1 MSDPITTPEK
11 PKKTSILTYIIAG
24 MVVLA
29 GIVYLFYQSIE
40 KRKHMAEEA
49 ANASKLQIQ
58 SVRVVKPTQTAD
70 TAVILLPGS
79 IRGFRETSLFARVS
93 GYVKNWYVDIGD
105 HVQEGQLLTLLETP
119 ELDQQLLQAKANLEL
134 AKTSLDR
141 VKNVNLEGAV
151 SVQQIADR
159 DGAYK
164 AALAAFNQLEAQKS
178 FKRVLAPFPGI
189 ITSRNID
196 IGSLVNAGSSMMNQ
210 LFTIAEINRLRIFVN
225 VPQTFVSSISV
236 GSKAK
241 VIVQEVPGKPIIGV
255 VTRTAGAL
263 DPVSRTLLVQVEF
276 PNSKHT
282 YLPGMFGRVR
292 FVVKRKT
299 RPFIIPANTL
309 VIASDGPKVYTVTPE
324 NTILIKS
331 IGISQDHGATL
342 EISEGLT
349 GDEKMVTNPNLKLT
363 PGLKVEIATN

>member
-1 MSDPITTPEK
+1 
-11 PKKTSILTYIIAG
+11 
-24 MVVLA
+24 
-29 GIVYLFYQSIE
+29 
-40 KRKHMAEEA
+40 
-49 ANASKLQIQ
+49 
-58 SVRVVKPTQTAD
+58 
-70 TAVILLPGS
+70 
-79 IRGFRETSLFARVS
+79 
-93 GYVKNWYVDIGD
+93 
-105 HVQEGQLLTLLETP
+105 
-119 ELDQQLLQAKANLEL
+119 
-134 AKTSLDR
+134 
-141 VKNVNLEGAV
+141 
-151 SVQQIADR
+151 
-159 DGAYK
+159 
-164 AALAAFNQLEAQKS
+164 
-178 FKRVLAPFPGI
+178 
-189 ITSRNID
+189 
-196 IGSLVNAGSSMMNQ
+196 
-210 LFTIAEINRLRIFVN
+210 
-225 VPQTFVSSISV
+225 V